1 MNLSNTILD
10 RMTLQFVG
18 NKSQDGKLI
27 CTDAYLPLQPEL
39 RARLTRYYL
48 HKFDKVPERYRFYHA
63 TSLRFNEMYH
73 FIGEIFANHDRLG
86 ELSKEI
92 ATHLFEKSVHPNIK
106 PGELHIG
113 LFTGCVYKEETVAA
127 IGIFKTES
135 RAGYLEVDEQKTSL
149 LLQYK
154 EGLDL
159 NKFEKGC
166 LIFDVQREEG
176 FEIAVIDNQNKTEE
190 ARYWMD
196 EFLGLLQISNEF
208 SQTSQLLT
216 LTKNYI
222 TGQYGEDFEI
232 SRTDQIDLLNRS
244 IDYFKSRDQF
254 SKQEFEEEVFHH
266 PEIIQSFRQF
276 GQQYTNT
283 NEMDIHDNFD
293 ISSQAVKKQS
303 RIFKSVL
310 KLDNNF
316 HIYIHGNRQ
325 MIEKGIDQDGRKYYK
340 IYFEEER

>member
-1 MNLSNTILD
+1 MNFSNAILD
-10 RMTLQFVG
+10 RMTLQYVG
-18 NKSQDGKLI
+18 NKGQDGKLI
-27 CTDAYLPLQPEL
+27 CTDACLPLQPEL
-39 RARLTRYYL
+39 TAKLTQYYL
-48 HKFDKVPERYRFYHA
+48 HKFEKVPERYRFYHA
-63 TSLRFNEMYH
+63 SSLRFNEMYD
-73 FIGEIFANHDRLG
+73 FISEIFADHKRLG

-92 ATHLFEKSVHPNIK
+92 AGHLFEKSVHPNIK
-106 PGELHIG
+106 PGELHIC
-113 LFTGCVYKEETVAA
+113 LFTGAVYNEESVNA

-135 RAGYLEVDEQKTSL
+135 KAGYLEVDEQQSSL

-166 LIFDVQREEG
+166 LIFNVQQEEG

-196 EFLGLLQISNEF
+196 EFLGLLQINNEF
-208 SQTSQLLT
+208 SQTNQLLT

-222 TGQYGEDFEI
+222 TRQYGEDFDI
-232 SRTDQIDLLNRS
+232 NKTDQIDLLNRS
-244 IDYFKSRDQF
+244 INYFKSRDQF
-254 SKQEFEEEVFHH
+254 SKEEFEQEVFHH
-266 PEIIQSFRQF
+266 PEIIQSYRQF
-276 GQQYTNT
+276 EHQYTNT
-283 NEMDIHDNFD
+283 NEVDIQNSFD

-325 MIEKGIDQDGRKYYK
+325 MIEKGVDQDGRKYYK
-340 IYFEEER
+340 IYFEEEK